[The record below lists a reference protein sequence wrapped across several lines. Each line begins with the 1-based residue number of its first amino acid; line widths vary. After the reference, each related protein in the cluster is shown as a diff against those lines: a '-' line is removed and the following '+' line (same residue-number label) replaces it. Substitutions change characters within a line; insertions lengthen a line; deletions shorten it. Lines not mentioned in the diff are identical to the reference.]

1 MVSPVE
7 LKNEEGKIRMSL
19 VENEL
24 EGESFK

>member
-1 MVSPVE
+1 MVSPVQ
-7 LKNEEGKIRMSL
+7 LKNEEGKIRMDL